1 MRITRKALR
10 VLPLLALALQPLQPE
25 YALADGCNCGAI
37 KGMLAMSEVNINLNT
52 KAEADN
58 IRTDI
63 TDAARNIIGTI
74 KTESATVV
82 RAILSLKE
90 TNTAS
95 IKGLG
100 AALGAQKTYDL
111 YGASAQPN
119 ALCGSTSVGAGLQV
133 GAQAQTEVRQEMRDK
148 QLEYSNTLDA
158 RPVGY
163 LDRIS
168 SEDHPKLTDMIN
180 AVFPLSRTLT
190 ADQLS
195 QAHETI
201 KTLADPRPLPVAETL
216 KKTPAGQTYSAA
228 RLVHQGRVQSATES
242 LNHHVGFHAPTMPDD
257 VTAWARQQWSDA
269 GATGTPPG
277 LVDGKLSESALL
289 NLLVQVRM
297 GNPNWFTQIAGATD
311 TGLLREIALMQ
322 AVQLQISHKN
332 MEYLDRLSVVTALDY
347 LSRMEGTSGKDMDTL
362 YARMVGT
369 QQ

>member
-1 MRITRKALR
+1 MTMLGSKILRALS
-10 VLPLLALALQPLQPE
+10 LLALVMQPG
-25 YALADGCNCGAI
+25 YALADGCNCGAVQ
-37 KGMLAMSEVNINLNT
+37 GMITMAQLNINTNT
-52 KAEADN
+52 KMEAEN

-63 TDAARNIIGTI
+63 TEAARNIIGTI
-74 KTESATVV
+74 KVESATIV
-82 RAILSLKE
+82 RAIVSLKE
-90 TNTAS
+90 SNVAAV
-95 IKGLG
+95 KGLG
-100 AALGAQKTYDL
+100 AALGSQKTYDL
-111 YGASAQPN
+111 YGGSAQPN

-133 GAQAQTEVRQEMRDK
+133 GVQAQTEVRQEMRDK

-158 RPVGY
+158 KPVDY

-168 SEDHPKLTDMIN
+168 SEEHPDLAAMVN
-180 AVFPLSRTLT
+180 AVFPLARTLT
-190 ADQLS
+190 ADQLA
-195 QAHETI
+195 QAHETV
-201 KTLADPRPLPVAETL
+201 KTLADPRPLPVAENL

-228 RLVHQGRVQSATES
+228 RLVHQGRVQSATEA

-297 GNPNWFTQIAGATD
+297 GNPNWFTQLAASTD